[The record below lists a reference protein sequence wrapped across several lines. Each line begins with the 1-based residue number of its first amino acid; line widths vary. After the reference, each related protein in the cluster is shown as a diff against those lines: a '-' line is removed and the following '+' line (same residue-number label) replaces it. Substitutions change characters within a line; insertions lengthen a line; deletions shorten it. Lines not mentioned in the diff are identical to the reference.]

1 MLLFKCLYKKI
12 NTAPYH
18 QRKIM
23 HQQMN
28 WAQSWTIVSWQSKA
42 LVAFIAKDMQCVTH
56 PQSPTRDA
64 RGGSRGWWEGRRGED
79 SLLCFPPSHHTP
91 SATRRGC
98 YRWLETSQMLCF
110 LTFASSYIAWPCP
123 ICFTWPHSW
132 PNQSMS
138 LVTSNNSLRTVGGST
153 WKRSYGAINR
163 GLKDRARPFCG
174 NKNKIL

>member
-1 MLLFKCLYKKI
+1 
-12 NTAPYH
+12 
-18 QRKIM
+18 
-23 HQQMN
+23 MN

-42 LVAFIAKDMQCVTH
+42 WVAFIAKDMQCVTH

-64 RGGSRGWWEGRRGED
+64 RDGNRGWWEGRRGED
-79 SLLCFPPSHHTP
+79 SLLRFPPSITSCTP
-91 SATRRGC
+91 RG
-98 YRWLETSQMLCF
+98 EVVIGQMLCF

-138 LVTSNNSLRTVGGST
+138 LVTSDVSLRTVGGST
-153 WKRSYGAINR
+153 WKRRYGAIDW

>member
-1 MLLFKCLYKKI
+1 
-12 NTAPYH
+12 
-18 QRKIM
+18 
-23 HQQMN
+23 MN

-42 LVAFIAKDMQCVTH
+42 WVAFIAKDMQCVTH

-64 RGGSRGWWEGRRGED
+64 RDGNRGWWEGRRGED
-79 SLLCFPPSHHTP
+79 SLLRFPRSITSCTP
-91 SATRRGC
+91 RG
-98 YRWLETSQMLCF
+98 EVVIGQMLCF

-123 ICFTWPHSW
+123 ICFTWPPSW

-138 LVTSNNSLRTVGGST
+138 LVTGDVSLRTVGGST
-153 WKRSYGAINR
+153 WKRRYGAIDW